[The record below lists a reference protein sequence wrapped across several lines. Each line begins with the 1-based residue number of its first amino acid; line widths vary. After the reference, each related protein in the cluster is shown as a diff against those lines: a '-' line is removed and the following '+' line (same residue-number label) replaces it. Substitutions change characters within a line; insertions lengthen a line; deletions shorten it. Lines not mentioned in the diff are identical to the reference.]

1 MLELQNI
8 SYMVDDDD
16 KEILRDINLAFDEKF
31 VAITGP
37 NGSGKSTL
45 AKIIAGILKPTSGK
59 ILLDGEDITDLN
71 ITERAKK
78 GISYAFQQPV
88 KFKGLK
94 VKDLM
99 SIASGKTLDIAGI
112 CDILSQVGLCARDY
126 INRELN
132 GSLSGGELKRI
143 EIAMIKAR
151 ATKLSVFD
159 EPEAGIDLWSFNSL
173 IHVFEDLHEKTDGTI
188 LIISH
193 QERILEIADRII
205 VINDGLVE
213 KEWKRRRGYSRAPLQ
228 IKYVS
233 EIKQRLGGQ
242 NHGFNTERI
251 IRRDCRSS
259 WSTGWSI

>member
-8 SYMVDDDD
+8 SYLVDDDN

-59 ILLDGEDITDLN
+59 ILLDGEDITDLS
-71 ITERAKK
+71 ITERANK

-99 SIASGKTLDIAGI
+99 SVASGKTLDIKGI
-112 CDILSQVGLCARDY
+112 CDILSEVGLCARDY

-193 QERILEIADRII
+193 QERILDIADEI
-205 VINDGLVE
+205 VVIADGVIRSQGP
-213 KEWKRRRGYSRAPLQ
+213 KE
-228 IKYVS
+228 
-233 EIKQRLGGQ
+233 EILPQLLG
-242 NHGFNTERI
+242 TSSAV
-251 IRRDCRSS
+251 DVCRNYE
-259 WSTGWSI
+259 GGN